1 MDSRSTHRFF
11 SGLVRGLFLLSVTG
25 IAFAATQLNGERAPD
40 FVLKSF
46 EGDNLRLSEY
56 RGDVVVL
63 TFWANWCS
71 ECRAQLSDIRELSVV
86 HGDAGLRP
94 LSVSMDRLSSGLRED
109 IASLELGF
117 PMLDDPG
124 LKVSRMYD
132 IESLPVALLI
142 DREGVVRE
150 VVQGYERSNGEHY
163 SEIVERLLAE

>member
-1 MDSRSTHRFF
+1 MRSTHGFI
-11 SGLVRGLFLLSVTG
+11 SGWLRGLFLLSVTG
-25 IAFAATQLNGERAPD
+25 IALAATQLSGERAPD

-46 EGDNLRLSEY
+46 EGDNTRLSEY

-71 ECRAQLSDIRELSVV
+71 ECRAQLSDIRELGVV

-94 LSVSMDRLSSGLRED
+94 LSVSMDRQSSGLRED
-109 IASLELGF
+109 IAALELGF
-117 PMLDDPG
+117 PMLDDPD
-124 LKVSRMYD
+124 LEVSRMYD

-150 VVQGYERSNGEHY
+150 VIQGYERDSGERY
-163 SEIVERLLAE
+163 SEIVDRLLAE